1 MRLKLIS
8 CEVLYREMCFA
19 VARSPHQV
27 DVEFLPKGL
36 HDLGSEPMRRKLQES
51 VDRVDAQ
58 QFEAVLMGYALCGNG
73 LVGLC
78 ARALPIVVP
87 RAHDCI
93 ALLMGS
99 RQKYQAYFEANP
111 GVYFR
116 STGWLERG
124 GNLEQVFR
132 DRTGVGHSLQELI
145 AHYGEDNGRYLYEQL
160 TGYKRTYHQ
169 LTFIETGLE
178 PDGGFEQRA
187 REEAVQKG
195 WKFEKVAGN
204 LALFEQLVSG
214 NWPQDDF
221 LIVQPGWR
229 VTPRYDESILGVEEV
244 PHDGTR
250 EGAGSH

>member
-19 VARSPHQV
+19 IARSPHQV

-36 HDLGSEPMRRKLQES
+36 HDLGSEAMHSKLQES
-51 VDRVDAQ
+51 VDHADPG

-73 LVGLC
+73 LAGLC
-78 ARALPIVVP
+78 ARTLPVVIP

-99 RQKYQAYFEANP
+99 RHKYQAYFDANP

-132 DRTGVGHSLQELI
+132 DRAGVGHTLAELVSR
-145 AHYGEDNGRYLYEQL
+145 YGEDDGRYLYEQL
-160 TGYKRTYHQ
+160 TAYKRSYKK

-178 PDGGFEQRA
+178 PDATFEQRA
-187 REEAVQKG
+187 REEAVRKG
-195 WKFEKVAGN
+195 WEFEKLAGS
-204 LALFEQLVSG
+204 LTLFEQLVSG
-214 NWPQDDF
+214 NWTDENF
-221 LIVQPGWR
+221 LIVKPGWR
-229 VTPRYDESILGVEEV
+229 VAPRYDESIVDAERIAD
-244 PHDGTR
+244 DGSG
-250 EGAGSH
+250 EGSGSH

>member
-19 VARSPHQV
+19 IARSPHQV

-36 HDLGSEPMRRKLQES
+36 HDLGSEPMRRRLQEC
-51 VDRVDAQ
+51 VDHVDER
-58 QFEAVLMGYALCGNG
+58 QFEAVLMGYGLCGNG

-78 ARALPIVVP
+78 ARTLPIVVP

-99 RQKYQAYFEANP
+99 RERYQAYFDANP

-132 DRTGVGHSLQELI
+132 DRTGVGHSLEELI
-145 AHYGEDNGRYLYEQL
+145 KQYGEDNGRYLYEQL
-160 TGYKRTYHQ
+160 TAYKRSYRQ
-169 LTFIETGLE
+169 ITFIETGLE
-178 PDGGFEQRA
+178 PDSSFEQRA
-187 REEAVQKG
+187 RDEAAQKN
-195 WKFEKVAGN
+195 WKFDKVSGR
-204 LALFEQLVSG
+204 LSLFEQLVSG
-214 NWPQDDF
+214 DWPEQDF
-221 LIVQPGWR
+221 LILKPGWR
-229 VTPRYDESILGVEEV
+229 VAPRYDDRILGVEEI
-244 PHDGTR
+244 PHDGSR
-250 EGAGSH
+250 EGSGSH